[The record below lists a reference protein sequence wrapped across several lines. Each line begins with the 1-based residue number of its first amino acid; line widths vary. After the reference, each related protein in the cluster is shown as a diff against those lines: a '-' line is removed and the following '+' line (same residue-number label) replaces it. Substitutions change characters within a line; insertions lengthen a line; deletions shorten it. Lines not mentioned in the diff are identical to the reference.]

1 MIGAGLL
8 IFLAVI
14 GVAIWFNINM
24 MSAMNAI
31 SQQNRRMDGG
41 LVWLNIIP
49 IFNFVW
55 PFIFNN
61 ALSTSFKSEFQ
72 EKNISKNVNLVS
84 GIIYPIASIL
94 IVLFPYIVAGILYSS
109 NDYYYYTPSYY
120 SISGEVGVIY
130 LCIIIVGLVMQIIF
144 WTNVNE
150 LKRALV
156 SNDLR
161 TIYSNNPRQMSVP
174 NNTPQN
180 PTYQA
185 PYVPN
190 QPNMYEQAPVAPT
203 FGNERNVDSNTEKSP
218 NQSEVNSGT
227 IKLKQK
233 ESAIDKIKKYHEMLE
248 EGLISQEDF
257 DKIKAE
263 LINLKD

>member
-1 MIGAGLL
+1 MIGGALL

-14 GVAIWFNINM
+14 GIAIWFNINM

-61 ALSTSFKSEFQ
+61 ALTASFKSEFQ
-72 EKNISKNVNLVS
+72 EKNISTNVNLTS
-84 GIIYPIASIL
+84 GIIYPIANIL
-94 IVLFPYIVAGILYSS
+94 IVLFPYIVAGIIYSGS
-109 NDYYYYTPSYY
+109 DMYYYTPSYY
-120 SISGEVGVIY
+120 SLSGEVGVIY
-130 LCIIIVGLVMQIIF
+130 ICIIIVGLVMQIIF

-150 LKRALV
+150 LKRVLL
-156 SNDLR
+156 SHDIRKN
-161 TIYSNNPRQMSVP
+161 YSNNTRPMAASNASVQHTMQQT
-174 NNTPQN
+174 NYV
-180 PTYQA
+180 PTQEHVYAQA
-185 PYVPN
+185 PI
-190 QPNMYEQAPVAPT
+190 QPAV
-203 FGNERNVDSNTEKSP
+203 NTATKEPSDQINATNNRDTKSG
-218 NQSEVNSGT
+218 S
-227 IKLKQK
+227 IKLKPK
-233 ESAIDKIKKYHEMLE
+233 ETAIDKIKKYHEMLE

>member
-14 GVAIWFNINM
+14 GIAIWFNVNM

-61 ALSTSFKSEFQ
+61 ALTISFKNEFQ
-72 EKNISKNVNLVS
+72 EKQIQTNVNLTS
-84 GIIYPIASIL
+84 GIIYPIANIL
-94 IVLFPYIVAGILYSS
+94 TVLFPYIVAGILYSNS
-109 NDYYYYTPSYY
+109 DLYYYTPSY
-120 SISGEVGVIY
+120 SSFSSEVGVIY
-130 LCIIIVGLVMQIIF
+130 LLIILAGLVMQIIF

-150 LKRALV
+150 LKRVLV
-156 SNDLR
+156 SHDIRKN
-161 TIYSNNPRQMSVP
+161 YSNQTRPMAASNAPIQ
-174 NNTPQN
+174 NTTQ
-180 PTYQA
+180 QA
-185 PYVPN
+185 PYA
-190 QPNMYEQAPVAPT
+190 QTQAPVYEQPPIEPLMQTEVTAAPIHT
-203 FGNERNVDSNTEKSP
+203 NTTNNREIK
-218 NQSEVNSGT
+218 SGT

-233 ESAIDKIKKYHEMLE
+233 ETAIDKIKKYHEMLE

>member
-8 IFLAVI
+8 IFLVVI

-24 MSAMNAI
+24 MSAMNAV

-61 ALSTSFKSEFQ
+61 ALTTSYKNEFQ
-72 EKNISKNVNLVS
+72 EKQIQSNVNLVS
-84 GIIYPIASIL
+84 GIVYPIANIL
-94 IVLFPYIVAGILYSS
+94 IVLFPYIVAGILYSNS
-109 NDYYYYTPSYY
+109 DLYYYTPSY
-120 SISGEVGVIY
+120 SSFSSEVGVIY
-130 LCIIIVGLVMQIIF
+130 LIIILVGLVMQIIF

-150 LKRALV
+150 LKRVLV
-156 SNDLR
+156 SHDIRKN
-161 TIYSNNPRQMSVP
+161 YSNNTRPMAASHAPV
-174 NNTPQN
+174 QN
-180 PTYQA
+180 PMQQA
-185 PYVPN
+185 PYAPT
-190 QPNMYEQAPVAPT
+190 QAPVYDQAPIEPMMHT
-203 FGNERNVDSNTEKSP
+203 EVTAATNNTDTTTNRETKSGN
-218 NQSEVNSGT
+218 

-233 ESAIDKIKKYHEMLE
+233 ETAIDKIKKYHEMLE